1 MAKNQTAK
9 EFFLLYSDTQHVD
22 FSASLA
28 NENEMTHRVSQFE
41 QHSVIPDTRNS
52 VFLLQ
57 STIVG
62 IYFVWAPRSIHN
74 GLKFLFEEFGC
85 LKKSFIS

>member
-1 MAKNQTAK
+1 MVKNQTAK
-9 EFFLLYSDTQHVD
+9 EYFSLYSDTKHVD

-28 NENEMTHRVSQFE
+28 NENKMTHRVSQSK

-57 STIVG
+57 STVG
-62 IYFVWAPRSIHN
+62 MFCVKSIQN
-74 GLKFLFEEFGC
+74 GLKSLFYELNGSE
-85 LKKSFIS
+85 KSLVS